1 MQIYMITYTFKFKL
15 NTYYATGKIVLY
27 IPYYHKDIKKY

>member
-1 MQIYMITYTFKFKL
+1 MQIYKITYTFKPKL
-15 NTYYATGKIVLY
+15 STYYATAKIVLY